1 MIQLDPNYA
10 VSDIDTLERLYGA
23 PAAASVKKEVAYV
36 HPLYRKFIEAAPFVL
51 LATSGSERMDLSPR
65 GDSAGFVRIHDA
77 NTLLLPDR
85 RGNNRID
92 SLRNILHDPRVAL
105 LFLIPGIGETLRVVG
120 KASIHLD
127 PDLLTAF
134 CVDGKPPRSVLVI
147 KVEAVFFQCSRAVL
161 RSNLWDHSRHVARDD
176 LPSPGKI
183 LAELSDGAIDG
194 LKYDADLP
202 ERLKSTM
209 Y

>member
-1 MIQLDPNYA
+1 VPTARRNA
-10 VSDIDTLERLYGA
+10 
-23 PAAASVKKEVAYV
+23 K
-36 HPLYRKFIEAAPFVL
+36 
-51 LATSGSERMDLSPR
+51 
-65 GDSAGFVRIHDA
+65 AGTRQH
-77 NTLLLPDR
+77 
-85 RGNNRID
+85 
-92 SLRNILHDPRVAL
+92 SMRNVLHDPRVAL

-127 PDLLTAF
+127 PDLLMAF

-147 KVEAVFFQCSRAVL
+147 KVESVFFQCSRAVL
-161 RSNLWDHSRHVARDD
+161 RSSLWDHSKQVARND

>member
-36 HPLYRKFIEAAPFVL
+36 HPLYRKFIEAAPFAL

-65 GDSAGFVRIHDA
+65 GDSAGFVRVHDA

-127 PDLLTAF
+127 PDLLRAF

-147 KVEAVFFQCSRAVL
+147 KVEAAFFQCSRAVL
-161 RSNLWDHSRHVARDD
+161 RSSLWDHSRHVARDD

-183 LAELSDGAIDG
+183 LAEVSDRAIDG

-202 ERLKSTM
+202 ERLKSTL

>member
-1 MIQLDPNYA
+1 MIELNPDYA
-10 VSDIDTLERLYGA
+10 VSDIATLERLYGA
-23 PAAASVKKEVAYV
+23 PAAASVRKEVAYV
-36 HPLYRKFIEAAPFVL
+36 HPQYRKFIEAAPFVL
-51 LATSGSERMDLSPR
+51 LATSGSEGMDLSPR
-65 GDSAGFVRIHDA
+65 GDSPGFVRVHDA

-85 RGNNRID
+85 RGNNRVD
-92 SLRNILHDPRVAL
+92 SLRNVLQDPRVAL
-105 LFLIPGIGETLRVVG
+105 LFLIPGIGETLRIVG
-120 KASIHLD
+120 QASIHLD
-127 PDLLTAF
+127 PDLLTSF

-147 KVEAVFFQCSRAVL
+147 KVDAVFFQCSRAVL
-161 RSNLWDHSRHVARDD
+161 RSKLWDHSRHIARDD
-176 LPSPGKI
+176 LPSLGKI

>member
-36 HPLYRKFIEAAPFVL
+36 HPQYRKFIEAAPFVL
-51 LATSGSERMDLSPR
+51 LATSGSEGMDLSPR

-92 SLRNILHDPRVAL
+92 VGTRGIMYPSVAGRSSK
-105 LFLIPGIGETLRVVG
+105 PGT
-120 KASIHLD
+120 
-127 PDLLTAF
+127 F
-134 CVDGKPPRSVLVI
+134 CVH
-147 KVEAVFFQCSRAVL
+147 C
-161 RSNLWDHSRHVARDD
+161 
-176 LPSPGKI
+176 
-183 LAELSDGAIDG
+183 
-194 LKYDADLP
+194 
-202 ERLKSTM
+202 
-209 Y
+209 